1 MSRKRFKRGTLHLLS
16 GMGSYRLVR
25 DAEWRRRR
33 LLILCYHG
41 IALDD
46 EHEWRP
52 SLYMTE
58 SQLRARLELLRTGGY
73 EVLPLGQALER
84 LAERSLPRRAVV
96 LTFDDG
102 GYDFYVRAYPLLRE
116 YGFPATVYLSTYYSQ
131 CRVPIFPL
139 FCSYL
144 LWKHGGRVRGVKV
157 PGLPASLDLTAESK
171 RRDRLEDLTG
181 YARVRHLRDEQ
192 KQSLARVLAEA
203 LGLDH
208 EVLIRKRVV
217 QLMNAEEVA
226 ELAGEGVDFQLHTHR
241 HRSPVAETDY
251 RKEIRE
257 NRNAIRRM
265 TGVDPTHFCY
275 PSGCVRPEFEGW
287 LASEGIFSATTCR
300 PGMTRADMNPFRLPR
315 LVDHAGL
322 SAVEFES
329 WLTGCAEI
337 LPGRD
342 YPGPCTGAPRLEG
355 IWIE

>member
-1 MSRKRFKRGTLHLLS
+1 
-16 GMGSYRLVR
+16 MGSFRVVGG
-25 DAEWRRRR
+25 AEWRRRR

-41 IALDD
+41 VALDD

-58 SQLRARLELLRTGGY
+58 SQLRARFELLRAGGY
-73 EVLPLGQALER
+73 EVLPLGRALER

-102 GYDFYVRAYPLLRE
+102 GYDFYLRASPLLRE

-131 CRVPIFPL
+131 RRVPVFPI

-144 LWKHGGRVRGVKV
+144 LWKHRGRVQGVNV
-157 PGLPASLDLTAESK
+157 PGLPSSLDLTAESK
-171 RRDRLEDLTG
+171 RCDTLEDLAG
-181 YARVRHLRDEQ
+181 FARTCRLRDEQ
-192 KQSLARVLAEA
+192 KQSLARGLAEA
-203 LGLDH
+203 LDLDY
-208 EVLIRKRVV
+208 ETLIHKRVM
-217 QLMNAEEVA
+217 QLMDAEEVT

-241 HRSPVAETDY
+241 HRSPVAEADY
-251 RKEIRE
+251 RMEIRE

-287 LASEGIFSATTCR
+287 LTSEGILSATTCR
-300 PGMTRADMNPFRLPR
+300 PGMAHADTNPFRLPR

-322 SAVEFES
+322 SAVEFEA

-337 LPGRD
+337 LPRRD
-342 YPGPCTGAPRLEG
+342 YPGPCTGAPRPDG